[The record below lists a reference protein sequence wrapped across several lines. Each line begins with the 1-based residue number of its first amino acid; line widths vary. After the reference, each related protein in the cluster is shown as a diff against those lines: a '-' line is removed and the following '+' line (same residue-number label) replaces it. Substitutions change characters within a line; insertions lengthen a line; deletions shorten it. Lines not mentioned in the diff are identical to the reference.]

1 MWLILSIAL
10 AALLWALALCISLT
24 QALGRRAR
32 AWLVACF
39 AASFL
44 YVILSLQ
51 LERIDPQTWLV
62 GLKWGLFTTALFAFL
77 RYRMC
82 RHRSA

>member
-10 AALLWALALCISLT
+10 AALLWALALCISLSR
-24 QALGRRAR
+24 ALGRRAR

-44 YVILSLQ
+44 YVVLSLQ
-51 LERIDPQTWLV
+51 IERIDPQIWLV
-62 GLKWGLFTTALFAFL
+62 GLKWGLFTTALFAFV
-77 RYRMC
+77 RYRMS
-82 RHRSA
+82 RRG